1 MFHTLWCLAAQRKGM
16 VIKMKGLLDELA
28 QKYHAAYLSDLRLNH
43 RINDCVVREL
53 YLFPNKQNY
62 SLWEWSDAVSYLL
75 KRNVSFASYEEVDN
89 MLKGLYNT

>member
-1 MFHTLWCLAAQRKGM
+1 MIGGK
-16 VIKMKGLLDELA
+16 INGLLDLLA
-28 QKYHAAYLSDLRLNH
+28 KKYLQEYLSYLRLNH
-43 RINDCVVREL
+43 RINDSVVREL

>member
-1 MFHTLWCLAAQRKGM
+1 
-16 VIKMKGLLDELA
+16 MKGLLDELA

-89 MLKGLYNT
+89 LLKGLYNT